1 MFKKTTIA
9 AAAIALLFAGCGQK
23 NTTGNHL
30 ERIKSAGKIV
40 VGLEG
45 DWQPFSF
52 HDENDNLVG
61 FDVEVAQN
69 IAEIIGVKA
78 EIIEGP
84 WDGLLAGEDTGV
96 YDIVVNG
103 VDVTPDREEKYDFS
117 DPYAYDRAVLVT
129 AAGNEEIKTFEDLNG
144 KTTANSTGSTYMEI
158 GEQYGA
164 TVKGVDTL
172 AETITMVKNGQADAT
187 INAATSVQDYLMTTG
202 DTGIVVVAQMD
213 EATPYAIP
221 LVKGEDNADLR
232 EAINDALKQMR
243 ESGKLA
249 ELSKKYFGEDLT
261 QE

>member
-1 MFKKTTIA
+1 MLKKTTIA

-117 DPYAYDRAVLVT
+117 DPYAYDRAVLVN
-129 AAGNEEIKTFEDLNG
+129 AAGNEEIKTFADLNG

>member
-129 AAGNEEIKTFEDLNG
+129 AAGNEEIKTFADLNG

>member
-9 AAAIALLFAGCGQK
+9 VAAVALLFTGCGQTK
-23 NTTGNHL
+23 TAGSHL
-30 ERIKSAGKIV
+30 DRIKNAGKLV

-52 HDENDNLVG
+52 HDENDNLIG

-69 IAEIIGVKA
+69 IAEILGVKA

-84 WDGLLAGEDTGV
+84 WDGLLAGESAGT
-96 YDIVVNG
+96 YDIIVNG
-103 VDVTPDREEKYDFS
+103 VDATPERQETYDFS

-129 AAGNEEIKTFEDLNG
+129 AAGNEEIKTFTDLSG

-158 GEQYGA
+158 GELYGA

-172 AETITMVKNGQADAT
+172 AETMTMVKNGQVDAT
-187 INAATSVQDYLMTTG
+187 INASTSVQDYLMTTG
-202 DTGIVVVAQMD
+202 ETGVVVVAKM
-213 EATPYAIP
+213 EEVTPYAIP
-221 LVKGEDNADLR
+221 LVKGEDNAELKD
-232 EAINDALKQMR
+232 AINDALKQMR

-261 QE
+261 KE

>member
-1 MFKKTTIA
+1 MLKKTTIA

-129 AAGNEEIKTFEDLNG
+129 AAGNEEIKTFADLNG